1 MISALFCSVYP
12 MGVIIA
18 ALPAHSWGAGSFSS
32 EQNHNAKPNCVLSVY
47 HFNDSGPDRNIAF
60 HFSRCL
66 LIDWRWV
73 DYLWTIVMFLSAVW
87 TLILTAPI
95 RCRGSIG
102 EQVTLALLSRRCSSN
117 SGCFNL
123 PGICQIYFPL
133 NILVASLWILH
144 LLSPL
149 LRRWKKTPAC
159 IMNFILCFHNSSKSL
174 GAGPSQWIA
183 VAGSDRCQESFWK

>member
-18 ALPAHSWGAGSFSS
+18 ALPAHSWGAGSFGS
-32 EQNHNAKPNCVLSVY
+32 EQNHTAKPNCVLSVY
-47 HFNDSGPDRNIAF
+47 HFNDSGPDRNAAF

-102 EQVTLALLSRRCSSN
+102 EQVTLALLSRWRSSN
-117 SGCFNL
+117 SGCFSL
-123 PGICQIYFPL
+123 PGICRIYFPL

-144 LLSPL
+144 LLSSTSEKM
-149 LRRWKKTPAC
+149 KKDTRLHHE
-159 IMNFILCFHNSSKSL
+159 FYFVF
-174 GAGPSQWIA
+174 SQ
-183 VAGSDRCQESFWK
+183 QQ